1 MIFHDLSK
9 YVLMKQIECYFA
21 IRVHPFHDRYPYLR
35 SGMIKNPTFS
45 VLEITISILTIPS
58 TIQQLADFCIND
70 GRKMLCSHI
79 FLIKKCMILQSSNHV
94 PTDQKTF
101 PHKKKADDPIMILF
115 KSFDHQKLVG

>member
-1 MIFHDLSK
+1 
-9 YVLMKQIECYFA
+9 
-21 IRVHPFHDRYPYLR
+21 
-35 SGMIKNPTFS
+35 MIKNPTFS

>member
-1 MIFHDLSK
+1 
-9 YVLMKQIECYFA
+9 
-21 IRVHPFHDRYPYLR
+21 
-35 SGMIKNPTFS
+35 MIKNPTFS

-79 FLIKKCMILQSSNHV
+79 FLIKKCMILQSSNHF

-101 PHKKKADDPIMILF
+101 PHKKK
-115 KSFDHQKLVG
+115 GG